1 MKKKCQRMRMQAQE
15 TESERLGKLLEK
27 ERELWQQGFLLIAGL
42 DEAGRGPLA
51 GPVMA
56 AACIL
61 PARFDL
67 PGLNDSKLLKPAE
80 REALFVQIQEEALDF
95 AVASASVEEIDRLNI
110 LEATKLAM
118 LRSINR
124 LKYRPHF
131 LLIDA
136 LKLAVDIP
144 QLGIV
149 GGDRLSAS
157 IAAAS
162 ILAKVSRDRL
172 MLAMHEEYPEYGFDR
187 HKGYPTREHL
197 QILQRLGPCPIHRS
211 SFTPVKNSL
220 QKLAEL

>member
-1 MKKKCQRMRMQAQE
+1 LKKKCQRMRMQAQE